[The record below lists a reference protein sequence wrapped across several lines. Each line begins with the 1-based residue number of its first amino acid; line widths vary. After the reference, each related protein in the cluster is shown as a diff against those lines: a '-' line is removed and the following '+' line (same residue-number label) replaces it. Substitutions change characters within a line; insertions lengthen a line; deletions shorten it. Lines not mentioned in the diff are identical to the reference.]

1 MALFQRSEMDQET
14 LKPLPPGPQID
25 EDLDNF
31 MKALDDLTG
40 GPDAPTPMYSPSTIS
55 PSESTRISKE
65 PFKDKSERPQVR
77 VIRFP
82 TNVIIQ
88 FTHYA

>member
-1 MALFQRSEMDQET
+1 MDQET
-14 LKPLPPGPQID
+14 LKPPPPGPQID
-25 EDLDNF
+25 EELDNF

-40 GPDAPTPMYSPSTIS
+40 GSDAPTLMYSPSKIS
-55 PSESTRISKE
+55 PSEGRRISKE
-65 PFKDKSERPQVR
+65 PLKDKSEWPQVR

>member
-1 MALFQRSEMDQET
+1 MDQEI
-14 LKPLPPGPQID
+14 PRPPPPGPEID
-25 EDLDNF
+25 KELDNF

-40 GPDAPTPMYSPSTIS
+40 GADAPTPMYSPSKIS
-55 PSESTRISKE
+55 PSEGRRISKE
-65 PFKDKSERPQVR
+65 PLKDKSEWPQVR